1 MLEDHRQALEK
12 DPLAA
17 NSQGLGRDALHDNRQ
32 GLGQDALHDNR
43 QGIDPLAGFD
53 AASAPPDGGPA
64 AAHLGPAHGHTNAPN
79 LQGVDGAP
87 AGALAEGPAIHKA
100 LTEDHVGEAS
110 TLESHTATTAKVAL
124 QDNLQK
130 APEPAP
136 PEANTPGVAK
146 KVLTDHLEA
155 LPDTRVERTAP
166 VLPGA
171 VSPNSVT
178 VSPARAGKRGAARAS
193 AAPTAPAAP
202 APAHRPAMSMEEFH
216 GRLAGIKHNV
226 DALNDRLSDLEAEM
240 QRHPGPASKP
250 GKRGP

>member
-1 MLEDHRQALEK
+1 M
-12 DPLAA
+12 
-17 NSQGLGRDALHDNRQ
+17 
-32 GLGQDALHDNR
+32 
-43 QGIDPLAGFD
+43 
-53 AASAPPDGGPA
+53 
-64 AAHLGPAHGHTNAPN
+64 
-79 LQGVDGAP
+79 
-87 AGALAEGPAIHKA
+87 
-100 LTEDHVGEAS
+100 
-110 TLESHTATTAKVAL
+110 
-124 QDNLQK
+124 
-130 APEPAP
+130 
-136 PEANTPGVAK
+136 AK

-171 VSPNSVT
+171 ISPNSVT

-202 APAHRPAMSMEEFH
+202 APAHRPAMSMEAFH